1 MGPEA
6 LKKTI
11 ILPEAEIT
19 EKKVGDEGLEQ
30 KQDLCISEDFYC

>member
-1 MGPEA
+1 MGPKT

-11 ILPEAEIT
+11 ILLGAEIT
-19 EKKVGDEGLEQ
+19 EKTAGVEGLQQ